1 MLTAAFA
8 CLAFAALLGTT
19 LAVFHLRAATPPVPP
34 WLLAALHGLL
44 GLAGLS
50 CLLLALGGPPRGVDQ
65 GVSAF
70 GDISS
75 ALIALAALAG
85 GGLLAANMRKRR
97 SGTLMG
103 LHATLAVSGIVVL
116 AAYLF
121 A

>member
-8 CLAFAALLGTT
+8 SLAFAALLGTT
-19 LAVFHLRAATPPVPP
+19 LAVFYLRAATTPAAP
-34 WLLAALHGLL
+34 WPLAALHGLS

-50 CLLLALGGPPRGVDQ
+50 CLLLALGGAPRGVDQ
-65 GVSAF
+65 GVSTF
-70 GDISS
+70 GDISA

-85 GGLLAANMRKRR
+85 GGLLAAHVRKQRR
-97 SGTLMG
+97 GTLIG

>member
-8 CLAFAALLGTT
+8 SLAFAALLGTT
-19 LAVFHLRAATPPVPP
+19 LTIFHLRAATAPAAP
-34 WLLAALHGLL
+34 WPLAALHGVS

-50 CLLLALGGPPRGVDQ
+50 CLLLALGGPPRGLDR

-70 GDISS
+70 GDISA
-75 ALIALAALAG
+75 ALVALAAVAG
-85 GGLLAANMRKRR
+85 GGLLAAHARRRR
-97 SGTLMG
+97 SGPLIG

>member
-8 CLAFAALLGTT
+8 SLALAALLGTT
-19 LAVFHLRAATPPVPP
+19 LAIFYLRAATAPAAP
-34 WLLAALHGLL
+34 WPLAALHAAS

-70 GDISS
+70 GDISA

-85 GGLLAANMRKRR
+85 GGLLAARARRRR
-97 SGTLMG
+97 SGTLIG
-103 LHATLAVSGIVVL
+103 LHATLAVSGLVVL